1 MTEKIDIEN
10 RSDHGV
16 APMGIAA
23 NASLPPKA
31 DTCRTLVGLLPLDS
45 NAMRM
50 DICH

>member
-1 MTEKIDIEN
+1 MTEKIDVEN
-10 RSDHGV
+10 RTAHGV
-16 APMGIAA
+16 APMSIAA
-23 NASLPPKA
+23 NTSLLPKA